1 LIIFIGGLN
10 KLKIM
15 KITEKI
21 TITNEDCMDL
31 LRRTPDKFYQ
41 LAIIDP
47 PYGLDLANMNMG
59 IGKTKKASKAK
70 NRKWKPKDW
79 DKETPTAEYF
89 TELFRVSK
97 NQIIWGGNYFDLPPC
112 KNYIIWDKEIPE
124 GLSFADCE
132 MAWTS
137 FDKAPKIFRYSAYL
151 NKSEKFH
158 PTQKPPQLYK
168 YCLDKYAKQ
177 GDKILDT
184 HLGSGSIAIAC
195 HDYGFELTACELD
208 VDYYNKAIE
217 RIKNH
222 ISQIKLE
229 L

>member
-1 LIIFIGGLN
+1 
-10 KLKIM
+10 M

-79 DKETPTAEYF
+79 DKETPTSEYF
-89 TELFRVSK
+89 AELFRVSK

-168 YCLDKYAKQ
+168 YCLDKYAKPN
-177 GDKILDT
+177 DKILDT

-222 ISQIKLE
+222 TNQTKLF
-229 L
+229 

>member
-1 LIIFIGGLN
+1 
-10 KLKIM
+10 M

-47 PYGLDLANMNMG
+47 PYGINISSNP
-59 IGKTKKASKAK
+59 IRQKHKKK
-70 NRKWKPKDW
+70 NW
-79 DKETPTAEYF
+79 DSEIPNKEYF
-89 TELFRVSK
+89 DELFRVSQ
-97 NQIIWGGNYFDLPPC
+97 NQIIWGGNYFIDYLNNTQC
-112 KNYIIWDKEIPE
+112 FIIWDKKQPE
-124 GLSFADCE
+124 NFSLAMCE
-132 MAWTS
+132 LAWTS
-137 FDKAPKIFRYSAYL
+137 MQSPAKIFRYSVL
-151 NKSEKFH
+151 TEQDKIH
-158 PTQKPPQLYK
+158 PTQKPVALYK
-168 YCLDKYAKQ
+168 WLLDKYAKQ

-184 HLGSGSIAIAC
+184 HLGSGSIAIAA